1 MITKTI
7 IALALALGTTASAL
21 AAATKQ
27 HDYQTGN
34 SYINTDPDQNVR
46 WEMRRDPSNDR

>member
-7 IALALALGTTASAL
+7 VALALALVSTAGAL
-21 AAATKQ
+21 AAAKQ
-27 HDYQTGN
+27 HVFETGN

-46 WEMRRDPSNDR
+46 WEMRRDPSNNR